1 MGQEIYY
8 QVGQSLLQ
16 SVVGIIKRGKIIAK
30 WGQLLQKRPVH
41 LCDTRTNGNPCL
53 PPGSLCFE
61 NGILRAFIFRKA
73 FSKTTYFN
81 ICF

>member
-16 SVVGIIKRGKIIAK
+16 SEVGIVKRGNIIAK
-30 WGQLLQKRPVH
+30 WRQLLQKRPVH

-53 PPGSLCFE
+53 PPVSMSFE
-61 NGILRAFIFRKA
+61 NGILRTFIVRKT
-73 FSKTTYFN
+73 FSKTIYFN
-81 ICF
+81 ICL